1 MELIVAVV
9 ILALLGVLTQRF
21 GYDSRDGMR
30 SKEYDLARCG
40 VVWDS
45 PREQAQHRA
54 SGNSTRVVGRA
65 VKEVPIVDQPEVAH
79 RQAA

>member
-40 VVWDS
+40 VSWDT
-45 PREQAQHRA
+45 PREQARRRA
-54 SGNSTRVVGRA
+54 SDNTTRVVGRA
-65 VKEVPIVDQPEVAH
+65 VKESPIVDQPVVARRH
-79 RQAA
+79 AA